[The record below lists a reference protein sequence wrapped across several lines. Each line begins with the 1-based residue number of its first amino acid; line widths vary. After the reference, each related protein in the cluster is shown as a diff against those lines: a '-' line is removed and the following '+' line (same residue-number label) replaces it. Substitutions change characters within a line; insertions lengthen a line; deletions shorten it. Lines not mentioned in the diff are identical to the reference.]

1 MPPIPMSRTVPG
13 LLDEQAARFG
23 AREAL
28 VGGGARLTYAQLR
41 DEVRAFAKRLH
52 ALGVRKGD
60 HVAILMANRP
70 EWIVADLAVCM
81 LGAVMVAV
89 NTWVTARELCYVLAH
104 SDAKI
109 LIASDHFLKYDYFAM
124 LGELEPLAA
133 ALPRLERIVHVGARG
148 YKDSLPFADVFAR
161 ARTVADEEIARAA
174 RAIDPQDVC
183 YLLYTSGSTST
194 PKGVQLQHYALIE
207 NMWHIG
213 ERMHVSERD
222 RLWLAVSLFWGL
234 GCENAL
240 FNLLTHGGCV
250 VLQEHFEPGEALRL
264 IEAERCTLFYGT
276 PNMAQAMAE
285 HPDRPAR
292 DLSSLRSGG
301 TVGTPEQIRRVVDL
315 GAREICNI
323 YGLTETYGNC
333 AVTDAAEPLDIR
345 TSSVGPPL
353 PGVELRIVDER
364 GRPLKPGEVGEIRV
378 KGYVTVG
385 YYKDEEKN
393 RAAFDA
399 DGYFVT
405 GDLGTLD
412 AQGRLYF
419 RGRIKEMIKT
429 GGINVAPVEVEETL
443 MAHPAVKLACV
454 TGVPDARRDEVIAA
468 LVVCESGQTVAE
480 ADLLAH
486 CRRALAAYKI
496 PRLVKFVN
504 EADLPLTVTGKLQK
518 NRLAE
523 FFTVPGRSAARSDAL
538 QTRGPVEEWTP
549 D

>member
-1 MPPIPMSRTVPG
+1 MPTSRTVPG
-13 LLDEQAARFG
+13 LLDEQATRFPD
-23 AREAL
+23 REAL
-28 VGGGARLTYAQLR
+28 VGGDARYTYAQLR
-41 DEVRAFAKRLH
+41 EEVRAFAKGLH
-52 ALGVRKGD
+52 ALGVRRGD
-60 HVAILMANRP
+60 HVAILMGNRP
-70 EWIVADLAVCM
+70 EWVIADLAICA

-104 SDAKI
+104 SDAKL

-124 LGELEPLAA
+124 LAELEPLAA
-133 ALPRLERIVHVGARG
+133 ALPKLARIVHVGERA
-148 YKDSLPFADVFAR
+148 YKDSLPFAGVYAR
-161 ARTVADEEIARAA
+161 GRAVADEEIERTA
-174 RAIDPQDVC
+174 RAIDPCDVC

-250 VLQEHFEPGEALRL
+250 VLQEHFEAGEALRL

-285 HPDRPAR
+285 HPERPAR
-292 DLSSLRSGG
+292 DLSALRSGG
-301 TVGTPEQIRRVVDL
+301 SVGTPEQIRRVVEL

-333 AVTDAAEPLDIR
+333 AVTDAAEPIEIR
-345 TSSVGPPL
+345 STSVGRPL
-353 PGVELRIVDER
+353 PGVDLRIVDAN
-364 GRPLKPGEVGEIRV
+364 GRPLEAGEVGEIRV

-385 YYKDEEKN
+385 YYKDEDKN
-393 RAAFDA
+393 RAAFDD
-399 DGYFVT
+399 DGYFIT
-405 GDLGTLD
+405 GDLGMLD
-412 AQGRLYF
+412 EAGRLYF

-429 GGINVAPVEVEETL
+429 AGINVAPVEVEETL

-468 LVVCESGQTVAE
+468 LIVCEAGTSVDE
-480 ADLLAH
+480 ADLIAH

-504 EADLPLTVTGKLQK
+504 ESELPLTVTGKLQK
-518 NRLAE
+518 NKLAE
-523 FFTVPGRSAARSDAL
+523 FFKV
-538 QTRGPVEEWTP
+538 
-549 D
+549 

>member
-1 MPPIPMSRTVPG
+1 MPSSRTVPG

-28 VGGGARLTYAQLR
+28 VGGGVRYTYAQLR
-41 DEVRAFAKRLH
+41 DEVRAFAKGLH

-70 EWIVADLAVCM
+70 EWIVADLAVCA

-104 SDAKI
+104 SDAKL
-109 LIASDHFLKYDYFAM
+109 LIASDHFLRYDYFAM
-124 LGELEPLAA
+124 LCELEPLAA
-133 ALPRLERIVHVGARG
+133 ALPQLERIVHVGARG
-148 YKDSLPFADVFAR
+148 YKDSLPFDEVYLRGR
-161 ARTVADEEIARAA
+161 AVGDDEIDRAA
-174 RAIDPQDVC
+174 RAIDPGDVC

-213 ERMHVSERD
+213 ERMHGTERD

-250 VLQEHFEPGEALRL
+250 VLQEHFEAGEALRL

-285 HPDRPAR
+285 HPDRPSR
-292 DLSSLRSGG
+292 DLTSLRSGG

-333 AVTDAAEPLDIR
+333 AVTDAAEPLDVR
-345 TSSVGPPL
+345 TTSVGAPL
-353 PGVELRIVDER
+353 PGVDLRIVDER
-364 GRPLKPGEVGEIRV
+364 GRPLAPGEVGEIRV

-385 YYKDEEKN
+385 YYKDAEKN

-399 DGYFVT
+399 DGYFIT

-468 LVVCESGQTVAE
+468 LIVCEAGQSVAE

-523 FFTVPGRSAARSDAL
+523 FFTKM
-538 QTRGPVEEWTP
+538 
-549 D
+549 

>member
-1 MPPIPMSRTVPG
+1 MMPTSRTIPA
-13 LLDEQAARFG
+13 LLDEQAERFP

-28 VGGGARLTYAQLR
+28 VGGGERYTYATLR
-41 DEVRAFAKRLH
+41 AAVRGFAKGLH

-60 HVAILMANRP
+60 HVAILMGNRP
-70 EWIVADLAVCM
+70 AWVIADLAVCAV
-81 LGAVMVAV
+81 GAVMVAV

-104 SDAKI
+104 SDAKL

-124 LGELEPLAA
+124 LDELEPLATS
-133 ALPRLERIVHVGARG
+133 LPRLERIVHVGERR
-148 YKDSLPFADVFAR
+148 YKDSLPFAEVYQHGR
-161 ARTVADEEIARAA
+161 AVPDDAIERAA
-174 RAIDPQDVC
+174 RAVDPADVC

-194 PKGVQLQHYALIE
+194 PKGVQLQHYALVE

-213 ERMHVSERD
+213 ERMHVTEHD

-240 FNLLTHGGCV
+240 MNLITHGGCV
-250 VLQEHFEPGEALRL
+250 VLQEHFEAGEALCL
-264 IEAERCTLFYGT
+264 IESERCTLFYGT
-276 PNMAQAMAE
+276 PNMAQALAE
-285 HPDRPAR
+285 HPGRATR
-292 DLSSLRSGG
+292 NLASLRSGG
-301 TVGTPEQIRRVVDL
+301 TVGTPEQIRRVVEL

-333 AVTDAAEPLDIR
+333 AVTDAAEPLEIR
-345 TSSVGPPL
+345 TTSVGRPL
-353 PGVELRIVDER
+353 PGVDLRIVDPES
-364 GRPLKPGEVGEIRV
+364 GRVLAAGAVGEIRV

-393 RAAFDA
+393 RAAFDQ
-399 DGYFVT
+399 DGYFIT
-405 GDLGTLD
+405 GDLGMLD
-412 AQGRLYF
+412 EAGRLYF

-429 GGINVAPVEVEETL
+429 GGINVAPAEVEETL

-468 LVVCESGQTVAE
+468 VIVCEAGRTVGE
-480 ADLLAH
+480 ADLIVH
-486 CRRALAAYKI
+486 CRRELAAYKI

-504 EADLPLTVTGKLQK
+504 ETDLPLTVTGKLQK

-523 FFTVPGRSAARSDAL
+523 FFKL
-538 QTRGPVEEWTP
+538 
-549 D
+549 